1 MWTGTIGFG
10 MVTVPVKLYSA
21 VDRKTVRFHQLSGK
35 TGVRVAQKRVDP
47 STGDEVPYAE
57 IVKGYE
63 LAPDRYVVV
72 EPGELETLEPK
83 KTKTIEI
90 EEFVDLSQI
99 DPVYYDHPYY
109 LAPAAGGL
117 KPYRLLLEAMRET
130 GKVAIARVVIRSK
143 EQLVAVRPMGDAL
156 GMATMLFADEVLSP
170 DRLDEIADAA
180 EVTTTK
186 RELDIAK
193 QLVDS
198 LSAAFEP
205 SAFRD
210 TYREQVLEL
219 IERKAQGKAI
229 AVQPASEEVAEPAP
243 DLMSALK
250 ASLDA
255 ARAREGRGAAAQG
268 IGTDAGAK
276 PRKVAKQSPAKKAVV
291 AKATTKQPTGK
302 QPAGKQAAA
311 KQQTGKKPAAK
322 R

>member
-47 STGDEVPYAE
+47 STGDEVPYGE

-63 LAPDRYVVV
+63 LAPDRYVVI

-90 EEFVDLSQI
+90 EEFVDLSEI

-109 LAPAAGGL
+109 LAPGQGGL
-117 KPYRLLLEAMRET
+117 KPYKLLLEAMQET

-143 EQLVAVRPMGDAL
+143 EQLVAVRPMGDVL

-170 DRLDEIADAA
+170 DRLDEVEEAK
-180 EVTTTK
+180 EVKTTK
-186 RELDIAK
+186 RELEIAK

-198 LSAAFEP
+198 LAGDFKPDAFQ
-205 SAFRD
+205 D
-210 TYREQVLEL
+210 TYREQVLAL

-229 AVQPASEEVAEPAP
+229 AVQPSAEEVAAPAP

-250 ASLDA
+250 ASLEA
-255 ARAREGRGAAAQG
+255 VRAREGKAPSGV
-268 IGTDAGAK
+268 GAK
-276 PRKVAKQSPAKKAVV
+276 QGKPAA
-291 AKATTKQPTGK
+291 
-302 QPAGKQAAA
+302 
-311 KQQTGKKPAAK
+311 KKPAAK
-322 R
+322 RATAAKVAPPKSAGAKAAAKKPAAKKPAAKR